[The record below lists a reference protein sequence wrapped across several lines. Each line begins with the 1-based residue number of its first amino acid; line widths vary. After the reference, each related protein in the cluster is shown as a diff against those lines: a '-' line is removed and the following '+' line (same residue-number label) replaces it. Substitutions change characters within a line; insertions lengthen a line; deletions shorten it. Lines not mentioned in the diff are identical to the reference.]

1 MARSA
6 AMSRRLPGTPS
17 SLEIVLKNC
26 LGGMYGFG
34 ESARPPA
41 FFVAGF
47 GASRVKKV
55 VGYYMARR

>member
-1 MARSA
+1 
-6 AMSRRLPGTPS
+6 MSRRLPGTPS